1 MKTHQKNDFSF
12 NSFSNI
18 YSSSSFS
25 IKNKLSNE
33 TRVRT
38 ISINNTDS
46 DFISEEVTLTSQASQ
61 GISVQSSI
69 TNHNHV
75 QFKDWLL
82 KIISKKEITDE
93 EKEKIEVILSNN
105 SSFLVRNE
113 LFEMLSNLYDSSY
126 SSDSNEHKDL
136 SMNLIKNIFYI
147 ITQWQS
153 IFSDVPSHEVND
165 FSLKI
170 IFFME
175 KILKGKG
182 NTFESIKTSRNTVL
196 LSNNNSTFPN
206 KKYKNFKNFNSRPIS
221 LTPSEANTSNSKRN
235 FFLFDW
241 DEFEITRQ
249 LCLGTSHLLL
259 KLNVNEILKY
269 SFSSLIFNGNNN
281 QFDSIKPLLKRYS
294 NLKSLFIDEILSYS
308 LPSQRAFLIEKLINI
323 STYLSE
329 MRNLNDLYCLLDVL
343 SSPLIKNLSITWKY
357 VNKKNLFKYSSLYK
371 TFKNDENDYKQ
382 VWDSINDSIKQ
393 SIPFIPPVGLVLMTV
408 SDVNSI
414 RKNDLLVKN
423 DKEILMLNTKS
434 IDKIMYLIDV
444 VNKSKLNGYMFRPV
458 IRLSYLYCPVTVNS
472 KLLNDLSYEVLVEE
486 QADYDK
492 LSMISVSSGSVNGV
506 CEEVGFKRETFNEK
520 YNTLTN
526 KVLDEIIESI
536 KNM

>member
-1 MKTHQKNDFSF
+1 
-12 NSFSNI
+12 
-18 YSSSSFS
+18 
-25 IKNKLSNE
+25 
-33 TRVRT
+33 
-38 ISINNTDS
+38 
-46 DFISEEVTLTSQASQ
+46 
-61 GISVQSSI
+61 
-69 TNHNHV
+69 
-75 QFKDWLL
+75 
-82 KIISKKEITDE
+82 
-93 EKEKIEVILSNN
+93 
-105 SSFLVRNE
+105 
-113 LFEMLSNLYDSSY
+113 
-126 SSDSNEHKDL
+126 
-136 SMNLIKNIFYI
+136 MNLIKNIFYI

-308 LPSQRAFLIEKLINI
+308 LPSQRAFFIEKLINI

-371 TFKNDENDYKQ
+371 SFKNERLPRTAS
-382 VWDSINDSIKQ
+382 VAESSPINTGGLRGHRHISARRTIRVIQ
-393 SIPFIPPVGLVLMTV
+393 STAAGEFIRSGKPSRRMRAQRRRRVRAFLLHRHGL
-408 SDVNSI
+408 S
-414 RKNDLLVKN
+414 
-423 DKEILMLNTKS
+423 
-434 IDKIMYLIDV
+434 
-444 VNKSKLNGYMFRPV
+444 
-458 IRLSYLYCPVTVNS
+458 
-472 KLLNDLSYEVLVEE
+472 
-486 QADYDK
+486 Q
-492 LSMISVSSGSVNGV
+492 
-506 CEEVGFKRETFNEK
+506 
-520 YNTLTN
+520 
-526 KVLDEIIESI
+526 
-536 KNM
+536 